1 MIHAVVTNKLGFLV
15 AVTGSSSLTII
26 GWDFGLGITQAENL
40 LISKIDCDLSNKS
53 FGTPGVVNSF

>member
-1 MIHAVVTNKLGFLV
+1 
-15 AVTGSSSLTII
+15 LTII